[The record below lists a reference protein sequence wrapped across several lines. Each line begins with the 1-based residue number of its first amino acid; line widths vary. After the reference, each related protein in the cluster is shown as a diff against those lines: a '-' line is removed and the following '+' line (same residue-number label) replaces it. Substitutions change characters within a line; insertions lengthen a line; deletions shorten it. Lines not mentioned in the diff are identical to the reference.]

1 VSRNTDVAARFEE
14 MADLLEAQDV
24 EYKPR
29 SYRRAAENVRD
40 CPVAVEEL
48 VEEGKD
54 AVMDIDGVGDALA
67 DKIVEYVET
76 GEIEELEDLREQL
89 PVDMAALT
97 SVEGV
102 GPKTVGALYEALEVT
117 TLDEL
122 EAAARDGEIRDVSG
136 FGEKTEAN
144 ILDNI
149 PFARQA
155 QERELLGD
163 ARPVA
168 EDLLDYLRD
177 ADPTDRAEV
186 AGSLRRWRETI
197 GDVDVLVASADG
209 EAAVDAF
216 LDWAAVDELIE
227 SGTTKASVRARG
239 MRIDCRV
246 VVPEEFGSALQYF
259 TGSKDHNVHLRNLA
273 IDRDLKMNEYGVFD
287 VSEASETPREASEE
301 RRSSGSEGRG
311 PSGSRPKADDSRTQ
325 SGNGEAGD
333 GQRGGR
339 RIGGETEAEMYA
351 ALDLPF
357 VPPEL
362 REDRGEIEAAQEDE
376 LPDLLVEGDVCGDL
390 HTHTDWSDGGESI
403 ETMIEAAAERGDDYL
418 AITDHATGPGMVG
431 GVGLD
436 DEELREQRDAV
447 ADAATDADIEV
458 FHGVEAN
465 IDGSGDLSVDDELL
479 ADLDIVIA
487 SPHSGLGADRA
498 AATDRLVTA
507 VEHPETDVLGH
518 PTGRLINDRPGL
530 SPDMDRLVAAA
541 ADAGTALE
549 INANPH
555 RLDLNDD
562 GVRTAAEAGATITID
577 TDAHGIGELD
587 FRRYGVHT
595 ARRGWAETADVLNAR
610 SAADL
615 RSWLE

>member
-1 VSRNTDVAARFEE
+1 VSRNAEVAARFEE

-40 CPVAVEEL
+40 CPVAIEEL
-48 VEEGKD
+48 VAEGKD
-54 AVMDIDGVGDALA
+54 AVMDIEGVGDALA

-76 GEIEELEDLREQL
+76 GDIEELEDLRDQL
-89 PVDMAALT
+89 PVDMVALT

-102 GPKTVGALYEALEVT
+102 GPKTVGALYEALGIT

-122 EAAARDGEIRDVSG
+122 EAAARDGEIREVSG

-144 ILDNI
+144 ILENI

-168 EDLLDYLRD
+168 EEVLDYLRD
-177 ADPTDRAEV
+177 ADPVERADI

-197 GDVDVLVASADG
+197 GDVDVLVASSDG

-216 LDWAAVDELIE
+216 LDWEAESEVIE
-227 SGTTKASVRARG
+227 SGTTKASVRARD
-239 MRIDCRV
+239 MRIDFRV
-246 VVPEEFGSALQYF
+246 VVPAEFGSALQYF

-287 VSEASETPREASEE
+287 VSEVA
-301 RRSSGSEGRG
+301 
-311 PSGSRPKADDSRTQ
+311 ADEDDQRA
-325 SGNGEAGD
+325 GE
-333 GQRGGR
+333 
-339 RIGGETEAEMYA
+339 RIGGETEAEMYG
-351 ALDLPF
+351 ALDLPV

-362 REDRGEIEAAQEDE
+362 REDRGEIEAAAAGE
-376 LPDLLVEGDVCGDL
+376 LPDLLEAGDVRGDL

-403 ETMIEAAAERGDDYL
+403 ETMVAAAEDRGDDYL
-418 AITDHATGPGMVG
+418 CISDHATGPGMVG

-436 DEELREQRDAV
+436 DDELREQMDAV
-447 ADAATDADIEV
+447 VAAAEDADIEV

-465 IDGSGDLSVDDELL
+465 VDADGDLSVGDDVL
-479 ADLDIVIA
+479 ADLDVVIA
-487 SPHSGLGADRA
+487 SPHSDLGMDRE
-498 AATDRLVTA
+498 AATERLVTA

-530 SPDMDRLVAAA
+530 SPDVEHLASAA
-541 ADAGTALE
+541 ADAQTALE

-555 RLDLNDD
+555 RLDLNDEA
-562 GVRTAAEAGATITID
+562 VRTAVEAGATVAIN
-577 TDAHGIGELD
+577 TDAHGVGELD

-595 ARRGWAETADVLNAR
+595 ARRGWAETDDVLNTL
-610 SAADL
+610 SVADL
-615 RSWLE
+615 RSWLD

>member
-1 VSRNTDVAARFEE
+1 MSRNAEVAARFEE
-14 MADLLEAQDV
+14 MADLLEARDV

-29 SYRRAAENVRD
+29 SYRRAAENIRK
-40 CPVAVEEL
+40 CPVPVEEL
-48 VEEGKD
+48 AAEGQS
-54 AVMDIDGVGDALA
+54 AVQDIDGVGDALA
-67 DKIVEYVET
+67 AKVVEYVET

-102 GPKTVGALYEALEVT
+102 GPKTVGKLYEALGIT
-117 TLDEL
+117 TLDDL

-136 FGEKTEAN
+136 FGAKTESN
-144 ILDNI
+144 ILENI

-163 ARPVA
+163 ARPVGEA
-168 EDLLDYLRD
+168 VLGYLRD
-177 ADPTDRAEV
+177 ADPVDRVEL

-197 GDVDVLVASADG
+197 GDVDVVVASADR

-216 LDWAAVDELIE
+216 LDWDAMDEMIE
-227 SGTTKASVRARG
+227 SGPTKASVRARD
-239 MRIDCRV
+239 MRVDFRV

-287 VSEASETPREASEE
+287 VSSEARRASDSQTE
-301 RRSSGSEGRG
+301 SGDE
-311 PSGSRPKADDSRTQ
+311 
-325 SGNGEAGD
+325 D
-333 GQRGGR
+333 GQRAGD
-339 RIGGETEAEMYA
+339 RIGGETEAEMYD
-351 ALDLPF
+351 ALDLPLI
-357 VPPEL
+357 PPEL
-362 REDRGEIEAAQEDE
+362 REDRGEIEAAQAGE
-376 LPDLLVEGDVCGDL
+376 LPDLLTEADLRGDL
-390 HTHTDWSDGGESI
+390 HTHTDWSDGSESM
-403 ETMIEAAAERGDDYL
+403 ETMIEAAADRGDDYL

-436 DEELREQRDAV
+436 DDEVREQSEAV
-447 ADAATDADIEV
+447 AAAAEGADIEIL
-458 FHGVEAN
+458 HGIEAN
-465 IDGSGDLSVDDELL
+465 VDSSGDLSVDDDLL
-479 ADLDIVIA
+479 AELDIVIA
-487 SPHSGLGADRA
+487 SPHSGLDADGEG
-498 AATDRLVTA
+498 ATDRLVAA

-530 SPDMDRLVAAA
+530 ALDVDRLAAAA
-541 ADAGTALE
+541 ADADTALE

-555 RLDLNDD
+555 RLDLNDEA
-562 GVRTAAEAGATITID
+562 VRTAVEAGATISIN
-577 TDAHGIGELD
+577 TDAHGIAELD

-595 ARRGWAETADVLNAR
+595 ARRGWAEASDVLNTR
-610 SAADL
+610 SITDV